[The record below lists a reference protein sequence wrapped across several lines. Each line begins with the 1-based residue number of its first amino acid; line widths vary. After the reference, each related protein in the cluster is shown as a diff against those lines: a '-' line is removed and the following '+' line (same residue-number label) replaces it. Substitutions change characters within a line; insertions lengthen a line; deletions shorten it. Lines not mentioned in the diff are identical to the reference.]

1 MGIRRTA
8 ERFCSGPPGK
18 VIEGTRARP
27 KNEPS
32 CGLCVRPYVDS
43 AAHSLFR
50 YGHPL
55 VAVVTTPRGRLWPQL
70 IPSSQVGLNAK
81 SRS

>member
-1 MGIRRTA
+1 MGIRRTV
-8 ERFCSGPPGK
+8 EGFCSGTPRK
-18 VIEGTRARP
+18 VIEGTRTRP
-27 KNEPS
+27 KNESS
-32 CGLCVRPYVDS
+32 CGPCVRPYVDS

-55 VAVVTTPRGRLWPQL
+55 VVVLTTPRGRLWPQL
-70 IPSSQVGLNAK
+70 IPSSQVGPNAK